1 LLILLCSCH
10 IIIWIFKI
18 SKKCADTYPY
28 THIYVMASVFVYHMH
43 HYGKI
48 FAKLYWGSVKLLLK
62 YFFSS
67 QNLKSALK
75 YLFHHT
81 EIPVEISYIPPSAF
95 FLSSLHLKL
104 YKKIYDLMT
113 SFGPW
118 ALYDIIWSK
127 RTLWCHSEYENFILG
142 NESHN
147 Y

>member
-1 LLILLCSCH
+1 MFLPYYYLNIQNFKKVCRYLSIYPHLCYG
-10 IIIWIFKI
+10 KL
-18 SKKCADTYPY
+18 
-28 THIYVMASVFVYHMH
+28 VVFAYRIH